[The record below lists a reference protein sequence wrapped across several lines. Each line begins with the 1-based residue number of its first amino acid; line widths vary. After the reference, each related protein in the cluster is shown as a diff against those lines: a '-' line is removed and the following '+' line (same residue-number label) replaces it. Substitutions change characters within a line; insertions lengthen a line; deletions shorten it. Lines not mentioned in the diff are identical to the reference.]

1 MLSSSLFE
9 IRDGRRDCK
18 ADRVEDS
25 PIGNQA
31 QEPDVESQRR
41 DERDSVL
48 VLARLRPEDGSSEV
62 ITARVRNVSS
72 GGLMAQAPEQ
82 YRPGLRIEI
91 ELEGI
96 GLVKGV
102 VAWSEAGRIGI
113 AFDHPIDKSLARQ
126 PKVSRDDTLFR
137 PNKTDYR
144 RPPLKPR

>member
-1 MLSSSLFE
+1 
-9 IRDGRRDCK
+9 
-18 ADRVEDS
+18 VEDS

-48 VLARLRPEDGSSEV
+48 VLARLRPEDGSGDT

-91 ELEGI
+91 EVEGI
-96 GLVKGV
+96 GQVKGV

-126 PKVSRDDTLFR
+126 AKVGKDETLFR
-137 PNKTDYR
+137 PNITDYR

>member
-1 MLSSSLFE
+1 MVEEGPIESS
-9 IRDGRRDCK
+9 
-18 ADRVEDS
+18 
-25 PIGNQA
+25 A
-31 QEPDVESQRR
+31 QEPDAESLRR

-48 VLARLRPEDGSSEV
+48 VLAHMRPEDGSSGP
-62 ITARVRNVSS
+62 IAARVRNVSS

-96 GLVKGV
+96 GIVKGV

-113 AFDHPIDKSLARQ
+113 AFDHPIDKSLARKAA
-126 PKVSRDDTLFR
+126 PARDEALFR
-137 PNKTDYR
+137 PDQSDHR